1 MVIMEGKETPPICSP
16 VGVQVMARNLP
27 IKVDFNKTTHAL
39 SVKIQGVVLA
49 VLTNKIRGRDE
60 GLGLPDLA
68 R

>member
-1 MVIMEGKETPPICSP
+1 MVVGKETPPICSP
-16 VGVQVMARNLP
+16 VGVQVMSQNLP

-39 SVKIQGVVLA
+39 LVRIQGAVLA

>member
-1 MVIMEGKETPPICSP
+1 MVVGKETPPICSP
-16 VGVQVMARNLP
+16 AEAQVMARNLP

-39 SVKIQGVVLA
+39 LVRIQEGVLA